1 MRRGLAALAGIA
13 GAGQPRAGGGSAAP
27 SPSGP
32 RGLGGLGLPA
42 TGGLGLGGT
51 GAVGLAGT
59 RGLVSGG
66 AGGPAPSTP
75 VYVLTL
81 YDCAGRANLLA
92 TGPAGDVATP
102 V

>member
-13 GAGQPRAGGGSAAP
+13 GAGQPRAGGGTGAP